1 MQTLE
6 KKLATTIS
14 ILKEEKQKYLLELVD
29 KMILEELEE
38 QKKFTDSLEKPLYEE
53 KSSYNADDILTIVNQ
68 FPKDKLWTFAD
79 LDNKLIFPN
88 DLMVKIEILDYKIYV
103 MPNPTPIH
111 QEILTNISAHLSIFV
126 RQNKLGKTYIVP
138 LIVQISDKNSV
149 EPDIVFI
156 VKKDVEKVT
165 TKGIDFAPAL
175 VIEVISPANYKKLR
189 EKKKQEY
196 ADFGVLE
203 YWEVYPTKK
212 QIKIDTLSHDEEGKP
227 IYTLFSSATK
237 KGIVKSNVLV
247 GFELDLENVF

>member
-14 ILKEEKQKYLLELVD
+14 ALKEEKQKYLLELVD

-53 KSSYNADDILTIVNQ
+53 KSSYNADDILAIVNQ

-79 LDNKLIFPN
+79 LDNELIFPN

-103 MPNPTPIH
+103 MSNPTPIH

-126 RQNKLGKTYIVP
+126 RQNKLGKTYVAPVSVHIN
-138 LIVQISDKNSV
+138 DKNSV
-149 EPDIVFI
+149 EPDIIFVI
-156 VKKDVEKVT
+156 KKDVEKVT
-165 TKGIDFAPAL
+165 DKGIDFAPSL

-189 EKKKQEY
+189 EKKKQQY

-203 YWEVYPTKK
+203 YWEVYPNKK
-212 QIKIDTLSHDEEGKP
+212 QIKIDTLSEDEEGKAV
-227 IYTLFSSATK
+227 YTLFSSATK
-237 KGIVKSNVLV
+237 KGIVKSNVLE

>member
-14 ILKEEKQKYLLELVD
+14 ALKEEQQKYLLELVD

-53 KSSYNADDILTIVNQ
+53 KSSYNAEDILAIVNQ

-79 LDNKLIFPN
+79 LDNELIFPN

-103 MPNPTPIH
+103 MPDPTTNHQLILGNIH
-111 QEILTNISAHLSIFV
+111 TFLNMYVL
-126 RQNKLGKTYIVP
+126 QNKLGNVYPAPISMQMNTGKTV
-138 LIVQISDKNSV
+138 K
-149 EPDIVFI
+149 PDIVFI
-156 VKKDVEKVT
+156 VKKNVEKVT
-165 TKGIDFAPAL
+165 DKGIDFAPAL
-175 VIEVISPANYKKLR
+175 VVEVISPANYKKLI

-212 QIKIDTLSHDEEGKP
+212 QIKIDTLSEDENGKP
-227 IYTLFSSATK
+227 IYTLFSSSTK
-237 KGIVKSNVLV
+237 KGIVKSNVLE
-247 GFELDLENVF
+247 GFELDLENIF